1 MQMAN
6 NLPDLIVRAVY
17 ELDERG
23 LNRGSSGN
31 CSARI
36 NDTSLLITPSGI
48 ASAEVT
54 SDLLVLVQLNTESEP
69 ALHEWQGRTYRASS
83 EWRFHRDIYR
93 SRPDVNAIVHVHS
106 TFATALACARRGIPA
121 FHYMVAIAGGAD
133 IRCAKYATYG
143 TQELS
148 DSVIL
153 ALRDRT
159 ACLVENHGMIAIGST
174 TSTAVATAIEVEALA
189 QQYLLSM
196 VVGGPELLSIEQMT
210 AVLSKFAEYK
220 QLKGTT

>member
-17 ELDERG
+17 ELDKRG

-36 NDTSLLITPSGI
+36 NDTSFLITPSGI

-93 SRPDVNAIVHVHS
+93 SRPDVNSIVHVHS

>member
-1 MQMAN
+1 
-6 NLPDLIVRAVY
+6 
-17 ELDERG
+17 
-23 LNRGSSGN
+23 
-31 CSARI
+31 
-36 NDTSLLITPSGI
+36 
-48 ASAEVT
+48 
-54 SDLLVLVQLNTESEP
+54 
-69 ALHEWQGRTYRASS
+69 
-83 EWRFHRDIYR
+83 
-93 SRPDVNAIVHVHS
+93 
-106 TFATALACARRGIPA
+106 
-121 FHYMVAIAGGAD
+121 MVAIAGGAD